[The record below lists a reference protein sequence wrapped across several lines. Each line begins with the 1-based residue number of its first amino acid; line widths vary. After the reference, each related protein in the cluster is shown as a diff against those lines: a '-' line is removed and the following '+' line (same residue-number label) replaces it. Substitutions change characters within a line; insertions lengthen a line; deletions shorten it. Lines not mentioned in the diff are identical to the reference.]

1 MVHFF
6 MYPAKMTSLG
16 GVLLAV
22 LASAAPAMAQN
33 QPVAIPAK
41 DFGPVWTG
49 FYVGAAF
56 GAGGSVSKFD
66 VNRPGLSTTVDA
78 DGGSG
83 VLGSIYGG
91 VDYQITQRGVVGLLA
106 ELSYSGFQG
115 STSVQVPGANA
126 SVNRMSGLG
135 WAVLARAGVLANP
148 TTLLYLAGGY
158 AGQNIHN
165 DGLATGGGFLASF
178 SNDQTVNGWTLGPGF
193 EAMLGRNWSGKLE
206 YRYSQFGRT
215 TLGGGVVGLTP
226 STHAVRAGLTY
237 RFGGLG
243 VAGSDEPTPPGPSNV
258 NWTGIYAGAAGGGG
272 MGFGKLNAAAGAG
285 SSSFDSA
292 GQGLL
297 GGFFAGGDYQFSP
310 YALVGA
316 MGDFTWTGL
325 QSTFSINAPG
335 GGSAYVA
342 ADGNRQWSVMG
353 RVGYLPVPS
362 TLLYA
367 AGGFTQLNVHTTA
380 SAVLPGGA
388 MPFAS
393 NDTTLNGFTVGPGI
407 ETVITGGWTTR
418 LEYRFSQFEQKD
430 LAPGVSMQPSNHTI
444 RAGLS
449 YKFGM
454 GSSVYTG
461 QAAN

>member
-1 MVHFF
+1 
-6 MYPAKMTSLG
+6 MYRTIGTRGWAFLAAFSLAMPA
-16 GVLLAV
+16 V
-22 LASAAPAMAQN
+22 AQI
-33 QPVAIPAK
+33 QPIAIPAR

-56 GAGGSVSKFD
+56 GAGGAVNKLESNTPALATTFD
-66 VNRPGLSTTVDA
+66 GG
-78 DGGSG
+78 GGSG

-91 VDYQITQRGVVGLLA
+91 VDYQLTKRGVIGLLA
-106 ELSYSGFQG
+106 EVSYSGFQG
-115 STSVQVPGANA
+115 GASAQVPGASANI
-126 SVNRMSGLG
+126 NMNTGLS
-135 WAVLARAGVLANP
+135 WAALARAGVLANP
-148 TTLLYLAGGY
+148 TTLLYVAGGY
-158 AGQNIHN
+158 AGQNVHT
-165 DGLATGGGFLASF
+165 DGFASGGGGASASF

-193 EAMLGRNWSGKLE
+193 ETMFGRNWSGKLE

-215 TLGGGVVGLTP
+215 TLAGTNIGLTP
-226 STHAVRAGLTY
+226 SNHAIRAGISY

-243 VAGSDEPTPPGPSNV
+243 VASSDEPTPPGPTNV
-258 NWTGIYAGAAGGGG
+258 RWTGIYGGVAGGGG
-272 MGFGKLNAAAGAG
+272 MGFGRVNAAAGGASTG
-285 SSSFDSA
+285 FDSG

-297 GGFFAGGDYQFSP
+297 GGFFGGADYQFSP
-310 YALVGA
+310 YALVGV

-325 QSTFSINAPG
+325 QSTLSINAPG
-335 GGSAYVA
+335 GGSAYLS
-342 ADGNRQWSVMG
+342 ADANRQWSVMG
-353 RVGYLPVPS
+353 RVGYLPVPA

-367 AGGFTQLNVHTTA
+367 AGGFTQLNVHATA

-393 NDTTLNGFTVGPGI
+393 SDTTLNGFTVGPGI

-430 LAPGVSMQPSNHTI
+430 LAVGANMQPSNHTV

-454 GSSVYTG
+454 GSGT
-461 QAAN
+461 